1 MKKVTEQ
8 EILDSINNKNLS
20 NKMQSGLTLFAFDCS
35 YSVDNSSLYFTTLQS
50 IVDKYYV
57 KDRGDIFV
65 KWDDIFRYETYEE
78 LQTWIKSQKGYGLT
92 SAELIAQV
100 LKEQGPKIKHLIIT
114 TDGYIDS
121 SNVKRSDNL
130 LNELGWK
137 PEYVTVYIIG
147 TSAKDVSVVTPYVR
161 ESPHIIYDVNI
172 NETKIIEEVLPN
184 YIKSFTEMHNIKS
197 KTIFMNQYPFILN
210 HMFSKCRGKEADPEI
225 VDKINKLEQNLKQDP
240 TDIVG
245 YETKIECL
253 KSLASGLTKNN
264 YDKTSD
270 DSVNTREQF
279 ILDIKNKFN
288 HVDCVLKG
296 GVGDKIEAKQLSD
309 DKFILNIKQGLKQ
322 NVGSETNLKS
332 ELQDCALK
340 GGVGDKIEAKQLSDN
355 NFILNIKQGL
365 KKISGLKQ
373 NLNL

>member
-1 MKKVTEQ
+1 
-8 EILDSINNKNLS
+8 
-20 NKMQSGLTLFAFDCS
+20 MQSGLTLFAFDCS
-35 YSVDNSSLYFTTLQS
+35 YSVNNISLYFTTLQS

-92 SAELIAQV
+92 SAEQIAQV

-121 SNVKRSDNL
+121 SNVTKSDNL

-197 KTIFMNQYPFILN
+197 KTIFMERRTFQEKSFFQPRDLGNGRPTLLQLNYNRKKTQSYPQLIFKLTSFSILSSPK
-210 HMFSKCRGKEADPEI
+210 SK
-225 VDKINKLEQNLKQDP
+225 
-240 TDIVG
+240 
-245 YETKIECL
+245 
-253 KSLASGLTKNN
+253 
-264 YDKTSD
+264 
-270 DSVNTREQF
+270 
-279 ILDIKNKFN
+279 
-288 HVDCVLKG
+288 
-296 GVGDKIEAKQLSD
+296 
-309 DKFILNIKQGLKQ
+309 
-322 NVGSETNLKS
+322 
-332 ELQDCALK
+332 
-340 GGVGDKIEAKQLSDN
+340 
-355 NFILNIKQGL
+355 
-365 KKISGLKQ
+365 
-373 NLNL
+373 